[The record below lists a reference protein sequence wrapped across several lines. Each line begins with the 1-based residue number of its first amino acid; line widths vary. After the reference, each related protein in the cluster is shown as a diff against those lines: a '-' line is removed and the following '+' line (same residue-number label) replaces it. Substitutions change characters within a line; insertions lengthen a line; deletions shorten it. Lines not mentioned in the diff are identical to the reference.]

1 MLMAMYLT
9 SPHTPPLRTPPDP
22 TLRTNFPGKRRVV
35 PVEKQDQSARPH
47 GKSALQRWVAS
58 TCVYPPALTRSHRRR
73 QRSNG
78 HVERGEDGLKTQRL
92 PARHGNAT

>member
-9 SPHTPPLRTPPDP
+9 SPHDPPLRTPPDP
-22 TLRTNFPGKRRVV
+22 TLRTTFRKAAVV

-58 TCVYPPALTRSHRRR
+58 TCALTRSHRRR